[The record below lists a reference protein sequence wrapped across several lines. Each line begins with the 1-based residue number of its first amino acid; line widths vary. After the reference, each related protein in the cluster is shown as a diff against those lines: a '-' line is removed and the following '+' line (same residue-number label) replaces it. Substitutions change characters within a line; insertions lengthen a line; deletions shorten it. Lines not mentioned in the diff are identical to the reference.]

1 MAAGLPD
8 VRRVG
13 VGVLAGNVAFAVLVT
28 VVLVAGWL
36 PLTELGVAATI
47 AFTAATLGFAYAQYL
62 GVRRLA

>member
-1 MAAGLPD
+1 M
-8 VRRVG
+8 
-13 VGVLAGNVAFAVLVT
+13 LAGNVAFAVLVT

-47 AFTAATLGFAYAQYL
+47 AFTVATLAFAYAQYL